1 MKLAPTYHPEA
12 RRLLAY
18 ATGHADL
25 PLRLMMEAHLS
36 NCSVCTRQVACLSA
50 PGGRVLEAW
59 PEQSPPPDLLDRIWV
74 QVARRQPEAVA
85 GIPLP
90 AALLADLPPP
100 RSWRWR
106 TTFSGGCRVA
116 RLLRD
121 ESSGSSLFLV
131 HLPPDGRFPFHVHLG
146 DEDSLVLTGGVRLG
160 GRLLEA
166 GDWDHTSP
174 GVEHE
179 ARADAHEGCWTLS
192 RLEGRGLR
200 LAGWRGMLQW
210 VMERGL

>member
-1 MKLAPTYHPEA
+1 MKLAPAYHPEA

-25 PLRLMMEAHLS
+25 PLRLMIEAHLP
-36 NCSVCTRQVACLSA
+36 NCLACTREVACLSA

-59 PEQSPPPDLLDRIWV
+59 PEQTPPPDLLDRIWA
-74 QVARRQPEAVA
+74 QVAWRQPEAVV
-85 GIPLP
+85 GVPLP

-106 TTFSGGCRVA
+106 TMLSGGCRVA

-121 ESSGSSLFLV
+121 ESCGSALFLV
-131 HLPPDGRFPFHVHLG
+131 HIPPGKRLPFHVHLG
-146 DEDSLVLTGGVRLG
+146 DEDSLVLAGGVRLG
-160 GRLLEA
+160 ERLLEA
-166 GDWDHTSP
+166 GDWDHMPP
-174 GVEHE
+174 GMAHE
-179 ARADAHEGCWTLS
+179 VWADAHEGCWALS

-210 VMERGL
+210 VMERWL